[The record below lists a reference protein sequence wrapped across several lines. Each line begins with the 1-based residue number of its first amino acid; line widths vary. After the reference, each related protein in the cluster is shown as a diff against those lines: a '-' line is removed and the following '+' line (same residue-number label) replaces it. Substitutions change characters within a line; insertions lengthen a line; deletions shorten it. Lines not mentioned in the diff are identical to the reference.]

1 MRQQSSQRLR
11 CSCHL
16 CPPPGNALN
25 MFKRETDFFLLK
37 LSWSGDIL
45 HRQSKLHDQL
55 KSYLILP
62 LKPFSHCRLTLDLEI
77 FARLCKIV
85 FKLERRPGWRLTS
98 QQNQIQCILKFF
110 QTVHLSGALSF
121 GRRYGQRIWPCASLG
136 TCAATHRTGL
146 VISSQLSQ
154 NWMGQFTW
162 LQPYDLHGQKQVKI
176 PWFPVFRFSQQSSSI
191 NDKFFRVFRGPWP
204 VPRSGLHRQ
213 DGARSQRRRSSGTN
227 AWTGDF
233 TVKFFPWFPKNT
245 W

>member
-1 MRQQSSQRLR
+1 M
-11 CSCHL
+11 
-16 CPPPGNALN
+16 
-25 MFKRETDFFLLK
+25 
-37 LSWSGDIL
+37 

-191 NDKFFRVFRGPWP
+191 NDKIFSSF
-204 VPRSGLHRQ
+204 PRTMARATQWIASTRRCAFATTQKQWNECLDRRFHREIFSVISKKHMVGKLGHEIGQ
-213 DGARSQRRRSSGTN
+213 KNVLQIGTH
-227 AWTGDF
+227 THIYIY
-233 TVKFFPWFPKNT
+233 THIHI
-245 W
+245 